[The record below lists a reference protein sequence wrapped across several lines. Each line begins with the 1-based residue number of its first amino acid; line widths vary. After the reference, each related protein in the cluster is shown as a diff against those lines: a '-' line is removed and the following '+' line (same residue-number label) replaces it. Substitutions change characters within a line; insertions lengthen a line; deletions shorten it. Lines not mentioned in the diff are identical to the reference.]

1 MGLEVPPKGSFFSV
15 SSAIVGARER
25 RAREAPTSLEATDAE
40 AAVEGVTMLA
50 LATGVDAEVCRFFR
64 GDLDLGAPGDWAA
77 DDLDRFVGV
86 LAAAT
91 ALGAAVS
98 LLGWDMV
105 DDRGGNGGLM
115 Q

>member
-25 RAREAPTSLEATDAE
+25 RAREASTGLEATDAE

-50 LATGVDAEVCRFFR
+50 LATGVDAVVCRFFR
-64 GDLDLGAPGDWAA
+64 GDLDLGAPA

-105 DDRGGNGGLM
+105 DR
-115 Q
+115 

>member
-25 RAREAPTSLEATDAE
+25 RAPREASTGLEATDAE
-40 AAVEGVTMLA
+40 AAVEGVTMFA
-50 LATGVDAEVCRFFR
+50 LATGVDAVVCRFFR

-98 LLGWDMV
+98 LLGWDMIEAAMV
-105 DDRGGNGGLM
+105 V
-115 Q
+115 